1 LEEEHQNRQRRDE
14 ELHAKKLEY
23 YDALIAGLK
32 VCCHSYYF
40 NWTTSSIMIW
50 NDPFFSFAVPKLKKS
65 STWKQF
71 SPSKGR
77 FMNFKNEG
85 FYLIAAI
92 PRHL

>member
-40 NWTTSSIMIW
+40 NWTTFSRRVHIQY
-50 NDPFFSFAVPKLKKS
+50 NDL
-65 STWKQF
+65 
-71 SPSKGR
+71 
-77 FMNFKNEG
+77 E
-85 FYLIAAI
+85 
-92 PRHL
+92 